1 MTSRRFWS
9 PWLSCSAVRSRRRR
23 SRQSRHAGAW
33 RCRLLP
39 TFPGGCKAGGTS
51 AGRMVCSKSVFKEFH
66 GRRRPLPARRG
77 VRKRRKQTEVKP
89 GKRIQGIPQAFKAYR
104 GAPTCSPM
112 APRMVRT
119 RGGSEARPFRRCSR
133 HAYSFSKESVRRIVS
148 SRGKF
153 AYPAAVAPAKN
164 QEYPCGSIRPFLR

>member
-1 MTSRRFWS
+1 VRCGLLLTVLGGFTLEQRYVNPAVEPVHMTSRRFWS

-104 GAPTCSPM
+104 GRAHLLSDGAENGPHSW
-112 APRMVRT
+112 RL
-119 RGGSEARPFRRCSR
+119 RGATF
-133 HAYSFSKESVRRIVS
+133 
-148 SRGKF
+148 
-153 AYPAAVAPAKN
+153 
-164 QEYPCGSIRPFLR
+164 